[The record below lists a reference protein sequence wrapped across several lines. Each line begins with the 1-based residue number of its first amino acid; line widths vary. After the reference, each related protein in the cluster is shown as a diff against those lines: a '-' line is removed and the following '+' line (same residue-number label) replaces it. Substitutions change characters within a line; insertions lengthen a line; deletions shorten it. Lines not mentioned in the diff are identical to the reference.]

1 MHAGIKRVPARKKIV
16 LSLFWELETL
26 ELETGELR
34 TLEPG
39 KGPETVVW
47 SNTSYWVIWTS
58 N

>member
-26 ELETGELR
+26 ELETGEFR

-47 SNTSYWVIWTS
+47 SDTSY
-58 N
+58 